1 MVSFN
6 TLDGKP
12 PIVVS
17 HRGASGDRPE
27 HTLEAYKT
35 AIEMGS
41 KFIEPDLVTTKDGV
55 LVARHEHT
63 LAGTTDIADHPEFAD
78 REWLVENFTLAELKT
93 LRTIERLPDQR
104 PGSAAYDG
112 QFEIPTLQE
121 ILDLVKQHEAETGEK
136 ISIVPELK
144 SGALLL
150 SKGYDTAQMLVDV
163 LVANAFTDPDRVF
176 VQSFESGNLIALHE
190 TIMPAAG
197 IDLTLVQLG
206 NTATPEGLA
215 AIAQYADIVGPSL
228 AAVLPRVRLGTP
240 VDGDGNGNAEIRS
253 QMTGEVSD
261 LIANAHA
268 AGLKVIPYTVREEEG
283 FLSLNPDGT
292 VQTAAQE
299 MVKLIAA
306 GADGFFTD
314 HTDIG
319 VKALRDYLLSD
330 GTRADDVLTGTDAMD
345 FIYGGSGDDRID
357 GGEGKDTLRGGND
370 DDTLSGGGGDDSLYG
385 QAGDDILLGG
395 AGNDRLVGDV
405 GDDVLDGGEGNDL
418 LYGQDG
424 NDTLRGGAG
433 NDRLDG
439 GMGDDVLDGGAGID
453 RMIGGAGND
462 TYHAADQGDRVIEE
476 QDGGI
481 DTVIASISF
490 TLRGHVENLVLT
502 EAAGAAR
509 GAGNDLDNSITGNS
523 AANRLVGGAGD
534 DVLTGGAGNDSLSGE
549 AGADRFVFATGS
561 GHDWIGDFDV
571 SADMIDLSGYD
582 IAGFEDLELV
592 SRGSRTVV
600 QLDEENSIALSG
612 IRAGTLSADDFI
624 FG

>member
-330 GTRADDVLTGTDAMD
+330 ATRADDVLAGTDGMD
-345 FIYGGSGDDRID
+345 FIYGGSGDDLID

-370 DDTLSGGGGDDSLYG
+370 DDTLSGSEGDDFLYGQGGDD
-385 QAGDDILLGG
+385 I
-395 AGNDRLVGDV
+395 
-405 GDDVLDGGEGNDL
+405 
-418 LYGQDG
+418 
-424 NDTLRGGAG
+424 LRGGAG

-453 RMIGGAGND
+453 RMTGGAGDD
-462 TYHAADQGDRVIEE
+462 TYQAADQGDRVIEE

-481 DTVIASISF
+481 DTVMASISF
-490 TLRGHVENLVLT
+490 TLRGHVEHLVLT

-509 GAGNDLDNSITGNS
+509 GAGNDLDNTITGNS

-534 DVLTGGAGNDSLSGE
+534 DVLTGGAGDDSMSGE

-561 GHDWIGDFDV
+561 GNDWIGDFDV
-571 SADMIDLSGYD
+571 SADVIDLSGYD
-582 IAGFEDLELV
+582 IAGFGDLEMV

-600 QLDEENSIALSG
+600 QLDENNSIALAG
-612 IRAGTLSADDFI
+612 VQAGTLDADNFI